1 MQKIV
6 LMQKLKPTV
15 QFISTEAMFYDFNC
29 SEIESVPVES
39 IVCFSMHV
47 KTLYIMCISTEA
59 VPGIYLFPHLKF
71 LIPISSLG

>member
-39 IVCFSMHV
+39 IVCFLNAREDFV
-47 KTLYIMCISTEA
+47 YY
-59 VPGIYLFPHLKF
+59 VHLH
-71 LIPISSLG
+71 